1 MSRKNDSLI
10 IIDYYDSLV
19 RQVNIYT
26 EEMLKIYTNNQL
38 IEIKVE
44 ENGDNQ
50 IEDSEEFNLDTATD
64 LLCVEIQDKAFS
76 SVPIQKRPI
85 SEFAIKIAWPQ
96 EKPFKMGAQ
105 DYLNLIRDEMIKQIK
120 IAKKETLEYLKT
132 IKDELRQDGEFKD
145 EELKRKLFSKGSAYI
160 FSSPNSNKSNPFML
174 YLVFLDFFLDQSQQ
188 DILK

>member
-120 IAKKETLEYLKT
+120 IAEKETLEYLKT